1 MKSRQKGV
9 KILSSFKFHR
19 WTGSKVLYTCSL
31 DLMPEVV
38 AVLLHSQLT
47 LRKSDSFLEVSIASL
62 AK

>member
-1 MKSRQKGV
+1 MDRQQGIV
-9 KILSSFKFHR
+9 
-19 WTGSKVLYTCSL
+19 YCSL